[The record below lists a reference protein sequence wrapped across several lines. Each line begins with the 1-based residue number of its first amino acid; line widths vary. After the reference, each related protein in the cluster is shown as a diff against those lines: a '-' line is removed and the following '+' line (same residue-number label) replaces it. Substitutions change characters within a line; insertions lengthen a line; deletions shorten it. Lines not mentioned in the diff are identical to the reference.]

1 MSNDY
6 PYQNYI
12 KPPEDIGMS
21 SKGDLKTLGKNITG
35 LIAYTDLLVSG
46 GGKAS
51 STGGYLGNKYFL
63 NTMSKCKDDKSG
75 TEQDKYAYINN
86 VSESGLIG
94 GLIGSMTK
102 INPGSII
109 SAAFQSETPDC
120 REITLETIDSNN
132 NSKYETHY
140 VAVSDIDRDGLK
152 DLPNKKNKQG
162 FQSMT
167 ESMNGQSMTENMT
180 GPKMPKDTVTQIY
193 FASLAAL
200 SVLLFY
206 KMVVNRSH

>member
-6 PYQNYI
+6 KYEQYI
-12 KPPEDIGMS
+12 KKPEDIGMS

-35 LIAYTDLLVSG
+35 LIAYTNLLVEG
-46 GGKAS
+46 GGNAS

-63 NTMSKCKDDKSG
+63 NTMNKCIVNE
-75 TEQDKYAYINN
+75 TEQDRYAYINN
-86 VSESGLIG
+86 VSETGLIG
-94 GLIGSMTK
+94 GLIGSLGK
-102 INPGSII
+102 IEPSSII
-109 SAAFQSETPDC
+109 SAAFQSEKPEC
-120 REITLETIDSNN
+120 REITLETIDTNN
-132 NSKYETHY
+132 KSGYETHY
-140 VAVSDIDRDGLK
+140 VAVSDIERDGLK

-167 ESMNGQSMTENMT
+167 KESMN

-193 FASLAAL
+193 FASLALL